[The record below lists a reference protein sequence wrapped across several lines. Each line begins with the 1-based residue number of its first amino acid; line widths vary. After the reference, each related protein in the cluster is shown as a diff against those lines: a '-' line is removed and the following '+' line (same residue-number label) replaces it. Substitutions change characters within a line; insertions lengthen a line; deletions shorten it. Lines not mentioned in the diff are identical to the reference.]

1 MPTETIAKGID
12 ELRVAD
18 LRVQLESRSLE
29 THGIKIELVTR
40 LKNVNMPPPY
50 LGLRVFIKIFV
61 LTLGFAGQRH
71 RSGKAQVLYFA
82 KHAAASATGENQ
94 LPISGS

>member
-18 LRVQLESRSLE
+18 LRVQLESRSLD

-40 LKNVNMPPPY
+40 LKNVNMPPPLFRTACIY
-50 LGLRVFIKIFV
+50 
-61 LTLGFAGQRH
+61 
-71 RSGKAQVLYFA
+71 
-82 KHAAASATGENQ
+82 
-94 LPISGS
+94 